1 MPPSKASDKLSEAP
15 VANSWT
21 GTSGAPS
28 GKATATKAQAK
39 KFPCDQ
45 ECHVCSSQYRSP
57 ELQITD
63 RGRYEREYSD
73 EKAREVIEEHVDGIT
88 KSLSAVRQGLLEHGD
103 VFAQRWNKKS
113 TSGRATIIQQI
124 APDMLFADCLEAGF
138 AFEEEYGAK
147 TAKHGRHMQ
156 STARRMFW
164 LLSYLTVDTLS
175 KDPTKILSL
184 LHVRTSELLEH
195 LLAFDLERATAAF
208 DGCLVKT
215 NYNAMC
221 VSMFDSE
228 AGHIGDMIRFDASQ
242 VHRGDTVGFPRAE
255 LAFEAAHTLSKFLD
269 KIVSKVLTNEC
280 GPSQGRLKLD
290 ALLAKSA
297 QASLGARQRY
307 YERPF
312 AKLYKGDLVRLHD
325 LLACG
330 MKAARDEVWLMQ
342 TVPMYLRE
350 KFAQIE
356 AQLHYRRLSPASHAE
371 CILQSLFDTIDHVHL
386 AACMDEDFAECMPAL
401 EAGSL
406 DVKRGQP
413 LTNEYDQALGHL
425 YSAIEGYYSV
435 YRNALPKLLALSPA
449 FRSYFRWNVEPC
461 SRRMVPQLSTSLKT
475 IWQKDRL
482 CWHLLQLCTSEPQ
495 NGLDRGLHLH
505 FVDNLLQTCGQDG
518 RVSQTLYDH
527 ISYMMVF
534 DDAARELASHLPR
547 GSGAGR
553 QKDAEDRKPS
563 LEAERLA
570 SEILAQAPD
579 LVSAFMRTPVPR
591 KSQTRETLERMHNLH
606 QAVKD
611 FWSVFLHTWA
621 DLPESSA
628 RLEGNMRSELTA
640 YLTEECEDGF
650 NDECADLE
658 MAIRNKEEALQARKA
673 TSSQIPTVSSDVQT
687 VWGEQI
693 TQPTTTSAHR
703 KGKATSKSVPTESC
717 NDEVKP
723 LPTRPKPRPAQ
734 ERIAVSAE
742 SRCLLAA
749 MYTRRRQQG
758 SGWQQLVSA
767 LSDAGLAMVHT
778 GGSAVMFSHAT
789 ERLDNVPS
797 TTSKVGREFISFKML
812 WKEVEEVVWLG
823 CRHVRGA
830 RVCRLSRTESAA
842 GTDRRWAGELLKQC
856 SVWILAT
863 A

>member
-15 VANSWT
+15 VVNACPST
-21 GTSGAPS
+21 FGAPS
-28 GKATATKAQAK
+28 DKATATEAQTE

-45 ECHVCSSQYRSP
+45 ECHVCSSQYRSH

-63 RGRYEREYSD
+63 RGCYEREYSD
-73 EKAREVIEEHVDGIT
+73 EKAREVIKEHVDGIT
-88 KSLSAVRQGLLEHGD
+88 KSLSAVRQRLLEHGD
-103 VFAQRWNKKS
+103 AFAQRWHKKS
-113 TSGRATIIQQI
+113 TSGRATIIQQV
-124 APDMLFADCLEAGF
+124 APEMLVADWLEAGF
-138 AFEEEYGAK
+138 AFEEEYGPKA
-147 TAKHGRHMQ
+147 AKHGRHMQ

-195 LLAFDLERATAAF
+195 LLVFDLERTTAAF
-208 DGCLVKT
+208 DGCFVKI

-221 VSMFDSE
+221 VSMLDSE
-228 AGHIGDMIRFDASQ
+228 AGRIGDMVRFDASQ

-280 GPSQGRLKLD
+280 GPPQGRLKLD
-290 ALLAKSA
+290 ALLGKSA
-297 QASLGARQRY
+297 QASLGARLRY

-312 AKLYKGDLVRLHD
+312 AKPYKGDFIRLHD
-325 LLACG
+325 LLTSG

-342 TVPMYLRE
+342 TEPMYLRE

-356 AQLHYRRLSPASHAE
+356 TQQHYRRLSPTSQAE
-371 CILQSLFDTIDHVHL
+371 CILQSLIDTIDHVHL
-386 AACMDEDFAECMPAL
+386 ATCMDEDFAECMPAL

-406 DVKRGQP
+406 NVKRGQP

-449 FRSYFRWNVEPC
+449 FRSYFRWTVEPC
-461 SRRMVPQLSTSLKT
+461 SQRMVPQLSTSLKT

-482 CWHLLQLCTSEPQ
+482 CWHFLQLCTSEPQ
-495 NGLDRGLHLH
+495 NGLDRGIHLH

-518 RVSQTLYDH
+518 RVSQALYDH
-527 ISYMMVF
+527 ISYMMIF

-553 QKDAEDRKPS
+553 QQDAEDRKPS

-579 LVSAFMRTPVPR
+579 LVSEFMQTPVPR
-591 KSQTRETLERMHNLH
+591 KNQTRETLERMHNLH
-606 QAVKD
+606 QAAKD
-611 FWSVFLHTWA
+611 FWSVFLNTWA

-628 RLEGNMRSELTA
+628 RLEGNMLSELTA
-640 YLTEECEDGF
+640 YLTEDCEDGF
-650 NDECADLE
+650 MEECADLE
-658 MAIRNKEEALQARKA
+658 MAIRSKEEALQARKA
-673 TSSQIPTVSSDVQT
+673 MSSQIPTVSGDVQT

-693 TQPTTTSAHR
+693 TQPTATSAHR
-703 KGKATSKSVPTESC
+703 KGKATSKSVTTESC
-717 NDEVKP
+717 NDEVKH
-723 LPTRPKPRPAQ
+723 LPSRLKPHPAQ
-734 ERIAVSAE
+734 ERIVVSDE
-742 SRCLLAA
+742 SRSLFTA
-749 MYTRRRQQG
+749 MYTRCRQKDFR
-758 SGWQQLVSA
+758 WQQLVSA
-767 LSDAGLAMVHT
+767 LGDAGMSMIHT
-778 GGSAVMFSHAT
+778 GGSAVMFSHTTKGSITFHRPHPKSDLNSFHLRCFGKRLRKWFGWNADT
-789 ERLDNVPS
+789 FVER
-797 TTSKVGREFISFKML
+797 
-812 WKEVEEVVWLG
+812 
-823 CRHVRGA
+823 
-830 RVCRLSRTESAA
+830 ESA
-842 GTDRRWAGELLKQC
+842 G
-856 SVWILAT
+856 
-863 A
+863 